1 MDVDQ
6 AESCACLALIGWNPR
21 QCDAIVA
28 EGFTNIDNLGDMLFK
43 DVSHICATISKLSNA
58 RGGVRIGCALVH
70 RLKGF
75 VWWVKDHQ
83 RRDQDA
89 EVADWTLQVC
99 KDSIDCM
106 DMEDAKADNASPI
119 GPPGKLKDGDWVQW
133 ELKLINFLQNVLG
146 ASGVPLHCVVCN
158 DPPAGHQFANPA
170 EALVHECPSN
180 GLVCTED
187 NRKVHGIIKQSV
199 ADAQNWD
206 WIETLNRAQDGR
218 GAMTLLR
225 THFDGRSKVKK
236 RIVHA

>member
-1 MDVDQ
+1 MDV
-6 AESCACLALIGWNPR
+6 
-21 QCDAIVA
+21 
-28 EGFTNIDNLGDMLFK
+28 
-43 DVSHICATISKLSNA
+43 
-58 RGGVRIGCALVH
+58 
-70 RLKGF
+70 
-75 VWWVKDHQ
+75 
-83 RRDQDA
+83 
-89 EVADWTLQVC
+89 
-99 KDSIDCM
+99 
-106 DMEDAKADNASPI
+106 EDDKADDASPI
-119 GPPGKLKDGDWVQW
+119 DPPSGKLKDGDWVQW